1 MWNARARWIW
11 ALGLALAPLLAH
23 SQADLDSTP
32 ALLAARAWLAHLDAG
47 RYGKS
52 YEDAAPVM
60 RDSVTKVQWE
70 TGIERAR
77 GSLGVAIARKIRQAA
92 CSHGT
97 QADPEAE
104 ICTVQYDTQF
114 ENRPLGDERVTIL
127 RGRDGT
133 WRVGAYQL
141 R

>member
-1 MWNARARWIW
+1 MRIAQARWMW
-11 ALGLALAPLLAH
+11 ALGLALAPALAH
-23 SQADLDSTP
+23 SQDLDSTP
-32 ALLAARAWLAHLDAG
+32 ALLASRAWLANLDTG
-47 RYGKS
+47 RYGLA
-52 YEDAAPVM
+52 YEQAAPAM
-60 RDSVTKVQWE
+60 RDALTKVQWE

-97 QADPEAE
+97 QADPQAE

-114 ENRPLGDERVTIL
+114 ENKPLGDERVTIL